1 MLKYLSDDGE
11 NDEKSYLIEQYKN
24 KIKHLEYRVSYLE
37 HIAKISQTLNSTLEL
52 EPLLKTI
59 TQVATEL
66 TNTEACSIL
75 LYDKASKK
83 LKFMPSTSSVGTNKL
98 LTISVPLE
106 GSIAGWVFKKG
117 RPMLIRDV
125 KTDKRWNQSV
135 DDESSF
141 VTRSIL
147 GAPLKIKQDTIGV
160 LELLNK
166 KDDIGFTQDDIQ
178 IATTLAAQVAV
189 AIENA
194 RLWKDVQKA
203 YKDLQELD
211 DLKTQ
216 FVSLASHELR
226 TPLAVILGYATFLRD
241 EVSGQ
246 ASEQLEQ
253 VLSSAVKLRN
263 LIDDMVNL
271 RHIKKEDTDLDV
283 TIFSM
288 KKLVQDAISEFDNL
302 LKAKALKVKV
312 SISEKDD
319 PINFEGDRQK
329 IYLVVAN
336 LLSNAVKFTPEAG
349 SILVALGRKGQK
361 IILKIADTGVGIP
374 EAEYHKIF
382 EAFYQ
387 VEPVLTRRYDGMG
400 LGLSIVKGMVDIHK
414 GSVKVESVPNKG
426 SQFTI
431 TLPISVDLSLEN
443 V

>member
-1 MLKYLSDDGE
+1 MLKYLSDDSE
-11 NDEKSYLIEQYKN
+11 NDEKSYLIEQYKD

-37 HIAKISQTLNSTLEL
+37 RIAKISQTLNSTLEL

-66 TNTEACSIL
+66 TDTEACSIL
-75 LYDKASKK
+75 LYDKTSNR
-83 LKFMPSTSSVGTNKL
+83 LKFMPATSSVGTDKL

-106 GSIAGWVFKKG
+106 GSIAGWVFKKR

-125 KTDKRWNQSV
+125 KNDMRWNQSV
-135 DDESSF
+135 DDQSNF
-141 VTRSIL
+141 ITRSIL
-147 GAPLKIKQDTIGV
+147 GVPLKAKQKIMGV

-166 KDDIGFTQDDIQ
+166 KGDIGFTQDDIQ
-178 IATTLAAQVAV
+178 IATTLASQVAV

-194 RLWKDVQKA
+194 KLWKEVQKA
-203 YKDLQELD
+203 YKDLRELD

-241 EVSGQ
+241 EVSGA

-253 VLSSAVKLRN
+253 VLSSAIKLRN

-271 RHIKKEDTDLDV
+271 RHIKKEDVALDI

-288 KKLVQDAISEFDNL
+288 KKLVQEVISEFDDL
-302 LKAKALKVKV
+302 LKAKMLNVKV
-312 SISEKDD
+312 NISEKDD

-329 IYLVVAN
+329 IYLVIAN

-349 SILVALGRKGQK
+349 SIFVALGRKGQK

-374 EAEYHKIF
+374 KVEYSKIF
-382 EAFYQ
+382 ETFYQ
-387 VEPVLTRRYDGMG
+387 VEPVLTRRFDGMG
-400 LGLSIVKGMVDIHK
+400 LGLSIVKAMVDIHK
-414 GSVKVESVPNKG
+414 GSVKVQSIPNKG

-431 TLPISVDLSLEN
+431 TLPISVDLSLD
-443 V
+443 VV

>member
-11 NDEKSYLIEQYKN
+11 NDEKSFLIEQYKD
-24 KIKHLEYRVSYLE
+24 KISHLEYRVAYLE
-37 HIAKISQTLNSTLEL
+37 RIAKISQTLNSTLEL
-52 EPLLKTI
+52 GTLLKTI

-66 TNTEACSIL
+66 TGTEACSIL
-75 LYDKASKK
+75 LYDKASDQ
-83 LKFMPSTSSVGTNKL
+83 LKFTPATSSVGTDRL
-98 LTISVPLE
+98 LSIPVPLE
-106 GSIAGWVFKKG
+106 GSIAGWVFKKA

-125 KTDKRWNQSV
+125 KSDTHWNQSI
-135 DDESSF
+135 DDQSSF
-141 VTRSIL
+141 DTRSIL
-147 GAPLKIKQDTIGV
+147 GVPLKIKQKVIGV

-178 IATTLAAQVAV
+178 IATTLASQVAV

-194 RLWKDVQKA
+194 KLWKDVQKA

-211 DLKTQ
+211 DLKSQ
-216 FVSLASHELR
+216 FVSIASHELR

-246 ASEQLEQ
+246 ASEQLEM

-271 RHIKKEDTDLDV
+271 RHIKKKDVALDV

-288 KKLVQDAISEFDNL
+288 KELVQEVVAEFDNL
-302 LKAKALKVKV
+302 LKAKALNLKVYF
-312 SISEKDD
+312 SEADD

-336 LLSNAVKFTPEAG
+336 LLSNATKFTPENG
-349 SILVALGRKGQK
+349 SILVALARKNRK
-361 IILKIADTGVGIP
+361 IILRVADTGIGIST
-374 EAEYHKIF
+374 AEHKKIF
-382 EAFYQ
+382 DDFYQ
-387 VEPVLTRRYDGMG
+387 VEPVLTRRFEGMG

-414 GSVKVESVPNKG
+414 GSVKVESVPDKG

-431 TLPISVDLSLEN
+431 TLPISIDL
-443 V
+443 